1 MCSMSGYTSAVQWDH
16 ISEEASYA
24 PGYGQDLKAYLP
36 RVVDAEMSEV
46 LRASPAV
53 LIEGPRACGKMSTG
67 RRFAAGEVL
76 LDASARFRLAANLDP
91 AVLLDGPAPLLL
103 DEWQTAP
110 DIWNPMRRACDD
122 RGRTG
127 QFILTGSADPPDDI
141 TRHSG
146 AGRVLRVRMRPM
158 SLFESGESDGSLSLA
173 GLFEP
178 GRRSARDSGGHL
190 GEIMVMA
197 CRGGWPAL
205 VGSRADPPVA
215 LRVLKGY
222 LEEISRT
229 DVSRVDGVARNP
241 DGVRRLLESLA
252 RNIACE
258 ASFATL
264 AADTAGE
271 DPGIDR
277 KTVSSYMAALT
288 RLFVVEDLPAWRP
301 HITSRSA
308 LRKAPKRH
316 LADPSL
322 AAAALGVTPEAVM
335 SDLKFAGLLFESLVV
350 RDLRIYGQAAGCSI
364 SHYRDSDGLEVD
376 AIMKRADGRWIAA
389 EIKLGGETAI
399 RHAVSTLKRL
409 RRRVD
414 HNRTGEPARLIAITA
429 GGYGYEH
436 PEGVTIV
443 PITALGP

>member
-1 MCSMSGYTSAVQWDH
+1 MREDRPATAAGHERSGSAPR
-16 ISEEASYA
+16 EC
-24 PGYGQDLKAYLP
+24 LP
-36 RVVDAEMSEV
+36 RVVDTEMRAS

-53 LIEGPRACGKMSTG
+53 LIEGPRACGKTWTG
-67 RRFAAGEVL
+67 RRFAADEVL
-76 LDASARFRLAANLDP
+76 MDASVQARLAANVDP
-91 AVLLDGPAPLLL
+91 ATLLDAPPPLLL
-103 DEWQTAP
+103 DEWQLAP

-122 RGRTG
+122 RGRPG

-158 SLFESGESDGSLSLA
+158 SLFESGESSGSVSLA
-173 GLFEP
+173 GLFDP
-178 GRRSARDSGGHL
+178 GRRTARNSGHHL
-190 GEIMVMA
+190 GEIMALA

-205 VGSRADPPVA
+205 VSSRADPPSA
-215 LRVLKGY
+215 LRALRGY
-222 LEEISRT
+222 LDEISRT

-241 DGVRRLLESLA
+241 AGVRRLLQSLA
-252 RNIACE
+252 RNIASE

-264 AADTAGE
+264 AADTSGD

-277 KTVSSYMAALT
+277 KTVSSYIAALA

-308 LRKAPKRH
+308 LRNAPKRH
-316 LADPSL
+316 YTDPSL
-322 AAAALGVTPEAVM
+322 AAAALGLMPEAVM
-335 SDLKFAGLLFESLVV
+335 ADLKFAGLLFESLVV
-350 RDLRIYGQAAGCSI
+350 RDLRVYGQPARCEI

-376 AIMKRADGRWIAA
+376 AIVKRADGRWIAV
-389 EIKLGGETAI
+389 EVKLGGESAI
-399 RHAVSTLKRL
+399 HQAVRTLGRL
-409 RRRVD
+409 RKRVD
-414 HNRTGEPARLIAITA
+414 ASRTGEPARLVVITS

-436 PEGVTIV
+436 PDGVTVV

>member
-1 MCSMSGYTSAVQWDH
+1 MGDGHSPETYSRTVGMPVSNV
-16 ISEEASYA
+16 
-24 PGYGQDLKAYLP
+24 YLP
-36 RVVDAEMSEV
+36 RVVDAEMGEA

-53 LIEGPRACGKMSTG
+53 LIEGPRACGKTWTG

-76 LDASARFRLAANLDP
+76 MDASVRTRLAANLDP
-91 AVLLDGPAPLLL
+91 AVLLDGSPPLLL
-103 DEWQTAP
+103 DEWQLAP

-122 RGRTG
+122 RGRPG

-146 AGRVLRVRMRPM
+146 AGRILRVRMRPM
-158 SLFESGESDGSLSLA
+158 SLFESGESDGSVSLA
-173 GLFEP
+173 ELFAP
-178 GRRSARDSGGHL
+178 GRRSAPDSGRHL
-190 GEIMVMA
+190 GEIMAMA

-205 VGSRADPPVA
+205 VSSGADPPAA
-215 LRVLKGY
+215 LRVLRGY
-222 LEEISRT
+222 LDEISRT

-241 DGVRRLLESLA
+241 AGVRRLLESVA

-271 DPGIDR
+271 DPAIDR
-277 KTVSSYMAALT
+277 KTVSSYMAALA

-301 HITSRSA
+301 RITSRSA
-308 LRKAPKRH
+308 LRNAPKRH

-322 AAAALGVTPEAVM
+322 AAAALGATSEAVM
-335 SDLKFAGLLFESLVV
+335 SDLEFTGLLFESLVV
-350 RDLRIYGQAAGCSI
+350 RDLRVYGQPAGCEI

-376 AIMKRADGRWIAA
+376 AIVRRPDGQWIAV
-389 EIKLGGETAI
+389 EVKLGGETAI
-399 RHAVSTLKRL
+399 HHAVRTL
-409 RRRVD
+409 RRLHKRVD
-414 HNRTGEPARLIAITA
+414 TDLTGEPARLVVVTA

-436 PEGVTIV
+436 PEGVTVV

>member
-1 MCSMSGYTSAVQWDH
+1 M
-16 ISEEASYA
+16 
-24 PGYGQDLKAYLP
+24 PGRYLP
-36 RVVDAEMSEV
+36 RVVDAEMGEA

-53 LIEGPRACGKMSTG
+53 LIEGPRACGKTWTG

-76 LDASARFRLAANLDP
+76 MDASVRARLAANLDP
-91 AVLLDGPAPLLL
+91 AVLLEGPVPRLL
-103 DEWQTAP
+103 DEWQLAP

-122 RGRTG
+122 RGRPG
-127 QFILTGSADPPDDI
+127 QFILTGSADPPDDV

-158 SLFESGESDGSLSLA
+158 SLFESGESDGSVSLA

-178 GRRSARDSGGHL
+178 GRRTARDSGHQL
-190 GEIMVMA
+190 GEIVAAA

-205 VGSRADPPVA
+205 VSSGAGPSAVLRA
-215 LRVLKGY
+215 LRGY
-222 LEEISRT
+222 LDEISRT

-241 DGVRRLLESLA
+241 AGVRRLLESLA
-252 RNIACE
+252 RNIASE

-264 AADTAGE
+264 AADTAGD

-277 KTVSSYMAALT
+277 KTVSSYMAALA

-308 LRKAPKRH
+308 LRSAPKRH

-322 AAAALGVTPEAVM
+322 AAAALGTSPEAVM
-335 SDLKFAGLLFESLVV
+335 GDLKFAGLLFESLAV
-350 RDLRIYGQAAGCSI
+350 RDLRVYGQAAGCQI

-376 AIMKRADGRWIAA
+376 AIVRRADGNWIAA
-389 EIKLGGETAI
+389 EVKLGGEAAI
-399 RHAVSTLKRL
+399 DRAVSTLKRL
-409 RRRVD
+409 SKRVD
-414 HNRTGEPARLIAITA
+414 ADRTGEPARLVVITA

-436 PEGVTIV
+436 PEGVTVV